1 MRNRT
6 AKRLTLEVRRG
17 PTANAKVKSPL
28 KLDPTRTLTIRR
40 AFAAKLRA
48 AYARLKG
55 RLVKLVQDDD
65 TYGLGAVRN
74 AYNVSPP
81 TDWDALN
88 AETDQRME
96 RAVWG
101 DSGKGA
107 RDNVPRWGATP
118 HDPHTAFPSGEVR
131 NAALYAFASDPQK
144 LAAFQAWLRGQLAQL
159 VIGHTQEQLW
169 DAYIQAGFKKGAG
182 RAFDDVRQS
191 ELAKR
196 RPDLFTRTS
205 QDSVKDFYAGTKD
218 EFLRSSFAQPV
229 AKEKVE
235 LLASRSFDELEDV
248 TSTMANRMSRVLTDG
263 LVQGQSPRDVA
274 KTLADEV
281 DIGQERALL
290 IARTEIIRAHAE
302 GQLTALEN
310 LGVEEV
316 GVAVEW
322 STADDELVC
331 PLCESLE
338 GVVLKLDEARGM
350 LPRHPNCRCAWV
362 PANVGEDDKDQKD
375 TKGEIDDAFDGAG
388 LDITADK
395 DRPQSIVGNE
405 LDWRWWTLEGPR
417 ADVLDAFSVAL
428 NAFCPTGPG
437 GGINP
442 HCSPGGG
449 TGPTGTHGVP
459 VGHSLVKTHR
469 GQAYTVTATPNGF
482 SVSGPNMGALG
493 QRHFPSLTA
502 AAQAVQGH
510 GGAVNGWRFFGA
522 VNPALGTPAPAA
534 PTPAPVPAPVATP
547 GPVQAPVPPPV
558 HIPATAPKNGSGLA
572 VGTTFSKQYNGVTHT
587 AVITPAGV
595 SVTGLGGAV
604 THYSSLSAAAKGIK
618 GNNVNTNGWAF
629 FGARQPASSAPPAPT
644 APKPATS
651 AAPIPHLK
659 EITWETG
666 KAGNAVSGSGKP
678 VAGEVLNGVPFA
690 SAPPKFWEH
699 TKDVTSFKEPPS
711 LHKIDRVGVLIQ
723 EPDGRVWI
731 AQPTNGYGNRKYTV
745 PGGGVEKGL
754 SNQQNALKET
764 WEETGLHVEITGH
777 LGDFKD
783 SNNGKMGRLYAGKRI
798 GGSPWDAKVEDGS
811 HGGPTIISQKTGKPA
826 AESDAVSLVTH
837 ERAAQLLHRTDDLA
851 QLATVAPMPLK
862 TKTDGQMMNKLVE
875 GLQPAAQAYKS
886 DKISKN
892 LTPGDSTLHAI
903 QELRGFN
910 GKPTLVAKTDMD
922 ALIKQGTHT
931 ELLRGVSAVGNF
943 TAKNLAD
950 QFKTGE
956 HFPGYG
962 CFGNGTYADAMK
974 GSTNVVV
981 SGRYGAGGDTIRIA
995 LPKTAKII
1003 KQSELEKIAGSAPKD
1018 FQDGHHSSRTGGLAD
1033 GWLGS
1038 HAALAGYDAI
1048 HVDGGSAR
1056 HGTYGSKSDYN
1067 PHDYHVIL
1075 NRSILVVQKESAK
1088 GHVIQ

>member
-263 LVQGQSPRDVA
+263 MVQGQSPRDVA

-281 DIGQERALL
+281 DIGQERALT

-338 GVVLKLDEARGM
+338 GVVLKLDEARGV

-388 LDITADK
+388 LNITVDK
-395 DRPQSIVGNE
+395 DRPESIVGNE

-442 HCSPGGG
+442 TCSPGGRHTAG
-449 TGPTGTHGVP
+449 AGDLYTGKGLADYLRNNLKAKMTPAMLDKITQIH
-459 VGHSLVKTHR
+459 
-469 GQAYTVTATPNGF
+469 PNGI
-482 SVSGPNMGALG
+482 
-493 QRHFPSLTA
+493 
-502 AAQAVQGH
+502 QG
-510 GGAVNGWRFFGA
+510 
-522 VNPALGTPAPAA
+522 GTFH
-534 PTPAPVPAPVATP
+534 VPASYVHTP
-547 GPVQAPVPPPV
+547 SYGKQGVQDKIDDLFQV
-558 HIPATAPKNGSGLA
+558 L
-572 VGTTFSKQYNGVTHT
+572 
-587 AVITPAGV
+587 PAGTIIK
-595 SVTGLGGAV
+595 SKD
-604 THYSSLSAAAKGIK
+604 YSKVKGTSAAA
-618 GNNVNTNGWAF
+618 T
-629 FGARQPASSAPPAPT
+629 PAIPSTVPAAIPAASAGP
-644 APKPATS
+644 
-651 AAPIPHLK
+651 PIPHLK

-666 KAGNAVSGSGKP
+666 KAGNAVSGSGTP
-678 VAGEVLNGVPFA
+678 VAGEGAERCAFHTGTAEVLGAHEGRDYLQGATAA
-690 SAPPKFWEH
+690 S
-699 TKDVTSFKEPPS
+699 
-711 LHKIDRVGVLIQ
+711 
-723 EPDGRVWI
+723 
-731 AQPTNGYGNRKYTV
+731 
-745 PGGGVEKGL
+745 
-754 SNQQNALKET
+754 
-764 WEETGLHVEITGH
+764 
-777 LGDFKD
+777 
-783 SNNGKMGRLYAGKRI
+783 
-798 GGSPWDAKVEDGS
+798 
-811 HGGPTIISQKTGKPA
+811 
-826 AESDAVSLVTH
+826 
-837 ERAAQLLHRTDDLA
+837 
-851 QLATVAPMPLK
+851 
-862 TKTDGQMMNKLVE
+862 
-875 GLQPAAQAYKS
+875 
-886 DKISKN
+886 
-892 LTPGDSTLHAI
+892 
-903 QELRGFN
+903 
-910 GKPTLVAKTDMD
+910 
-922 ALIKQGTHT
+922 
-931 ELLRGVSAVGNF
+931 
-943 TAKNLAD
+943 
-950 QFKTGE
+950 
-956 HFPGYG
+956 
-962 CFGNGTYADAMK
+962 
-974 GSTNVVV
+974 
-981 SGRYGAGGDTIRIA
+981 
-995 LPKTAKII
+995 
-1003 KQSELEKIAGSAPKD
+1003 
-1018 FQDGHHSSRTGGLAD
+1018 
-1033 GWLGS
+1033 
-1038 HAALAGYDAI
+1038 
-1048 HVDGGSAR
+1048 
-1056 HGTYGSKSDYN
+1056 
-1067 PHDYHVIL
+1067 
-1075 NRSILVVQKESAK
+1075 
-1088 GHVIQ
+1088 